1 VEFNSLEYVLL
12 LVVTSLLF
20 FGAGYRARLIVLI
33 LASLVFYAAW
43 SVPLVS
49 LIVLSAFVDFAAGR
63 ALERYEGEQ
72 RKRKLVLATSMIV
85 NLGLLAYFKYTN
97 FFLDSLHEAFDL
109 GPGGAVLDIVLPPG
123 ISFYTFQTMSYTID
137 VYRGSIKPTT
147 SFLRFFL
154 YVSFF
159 PQLIAGPIER
169 AGHLLVQ
176 FDQAATRRF
185 QVDNLVSGAQM
196 IVFGMFKKVVIADH
210 CGRLADRIYADPG
223 IYDGWSALIATYAF
237 TMQIYCDFS
246 AYSEIARGS
255 ARIFGI
261 DLMRNFDQPYLTGN
275 ISDFWRRWHIS
286 LSNWFRDYV
295 YIPLGGNR
303 KGTIR
308 TLVNLTLTMFLSGLW
323 HGAAWTFVLWGLYH
337 GVLLLL
343 HAQIGSRLRSKLRL
357 GRARALGGGEA
368 QGQLADGALVRF
380 GSWFLCFHLVVFG
393 WILFRAKDL
402 GQFSTVVGSIA
413 HDVGGLFVGGAGPSM
428 QQAGFCV
435 AMFAFIGVSALERRY
450 RVLDKIWA
458 SSLASVVFASALIVA
473 MMLLGLPDGP
483 AFIYFQF

>member
-1 VEFNSLEYVLL
+1 MEFNSLEYVLL

-20 FGAGYRARLIVLI
+20 FGAGYRARLIILI

-49 LIVLSAFVDFAAGR
+49 LIFLSAFVDFAAGR
-63 ALERYEGEQ
+63 ALDKYEDSQ
-72 RKRKLVLATSMIV
+72 RKRKLVLAASMII

-237 TMQIYCDFS
+237 TLQIYCDFS

-261 DLMRNFDQPYLTGN
+261 DLMRNFDQPYLTNN

-303 KGTIR
+303 KGRGR
-308 TLVNLTLTMFLSGLW
+308 TLLNLTITMFLSGLW
-323 HGAAWTFVLWGLYH
+323 HGAAWTFVMWGLYH

-343 HAQIGSRLRSKLRL
+343 HAQVGARLRARL
-357 GRARALGGGEA
+357 GE
-368 QGQLADGALVRF
+368 GAVLRF
-380 GSWFLCFHLVVFG
+380 GSWLLCFHLVVFG
-393 WILFRAKDL
+393 WILFRASSL
-402 GQFSTVVGSIA
+402 EQFGVVVRSIA
-413 HDVGGLFVGGAGPSM
+413 HDVGGLFVGGAGPSA
-428 QQAGFCV
+428 QQIGFIA
-435 AMFAFIGVSALERRY
+435 AMFVFLGMSAIERRH
-450 RVLDKIWA
+450 RVLDRIWA
-458 SSLASVVFASALIVA
+458 SPLTSVVFATVLIVA

>member
-1 VEFNSLEYVLL
+1 MEFNSLEYVLL

-49 LIVLSAFVDFAAGR
+49 LIVLSAFVDYAAGR
-63 ALERYEGEQ
+63 ALARYEGEQ
-72 RKRKLVLATSMIV
+72 RRRKLVLAMSMTV

-109 GPGGAVLDIVLPPG
+109 GSGGQLLDIVLPPG

-210 CGRLADRIYADPG
+210 CGRLADRIYTDPG

-237 TMQIYCDFS
+237 TLQIYCDFS

-261 DLMRNFDQPYLTGN
+261 DLMRNFDQPYLTNN

-303 KGTIR
+303 KGKLRTI
-308 TLVNLTLTMFLSGLW
+308 LNLTLTMFLSGLW

-337 GVLLLL
+337 GLLLLL
-343 HAQIGSRLRSKLRL
+343 HAQVGSRLRAK
-357 GRARALGGGEA
+357 
-368 QGQLADGALVRF
+368 LADGALVRF
-380 GSWFLCFHLVVFG
+380 SSWFLCFHLVVFG

-402 GQFSTVVGSIA
+402 EQFTTVVRSIT
-413 HDVGGLFVGGAGPSM
+413 HDAAGLLAGGAGPTT
-428 QQAGFCV
+428 QQLGFCA
-435 AMFAFIGVSALERRY
+435 AMFGFIGLSAIERRY
-450 RVLDKIWA
+450 RLLDKIWA
-458 SSLASVVFASALIVA
+458 SSLASVVFASVLIVA
-473 MMLLGLPDGP
+473 MLLLGVPDGP

>member
-33 LASLVFYAAW
+33 VASLVFYAAW

-63 ALERYEGEQ
+63 ALGRHEGEQ
-72 RKRKLVLATSMIV
+72 RKRKLVLATSLII
-85 NLGLLAYFKYTN
+85 NLGLLGYFKYTN
-97 FFLDSLHEAFDL
+97 FFLDSLHQAFDF
-109 GPGGAVLDIVLPPG
+109 GPGAGVLDIVLPPG

-137 VYRGSIKPTT
+137 VYRGQIKPTT

-210 CGRLADRIYADPG
+210 CGRLADRIWADPG
-223 IYDGWSALIATYAF
+223 VYDGWSALIATYAF
-237 TMQIYCDFS
+237 TLQIYCDFS

-261 DLMRNFDQPYLTGN
+261 DLMRNFDQPYLTQN

-303 KGTIR
+303 KGTGR
-308 TLVNLTLTMFLSGLW
+308 TLANLAITMFLSGLW

-343 HAQIGSRLRSKLRL
+343 HAQIGARVRAKLPD
-357 GRARALGGGEA
+357 RAW
-368 QGQLADGALVRF
+368 VRF
-380 GSWFLCFHLVVFG
+380 GSWLLCFHLVAFG
-393 WILFRAKDL
+393 WILFRAKGLD
-402 GQFSTVVGSIA
+402 QFAIVVRSIA
-413 HDVGGLFVGGAGPSM
+413 HDFVAGLFLGGQGPSV
-428 QQAGFCV
+428 QQVGFIA
-435 AMFAFIGVSALERRY
+435 AMFGFLGLSAIERRY
-450 RVLDKIWA
+450 RLLDKIWA
-458 SSLASVVFASALIVA
+458 SSLASVVFAAMLIVA

-483 AFIYFQF
+483 SFIYFQF

>member
-1 VEFNSLEYVLL
+1 MEFNSLEYVLL

-49 LIVLSAFVDFAAGR
+49 LIVLSAFVDYAAGR
-63 ALERYEGEQ
+63 ALARYEGEQ
-72 RKRKLVLATSMIV
+72 RRRKLVLAMSMTI

-109 GPGGAVLDIVLPPG
+109 GPGGQVLDIVLPPG

-210 CGRLADRIYADPG
+210 CGRLADRIYTDPG

-237 TMQIYCDFS
+237 TLQIYCDFS

-261 DLMRNFDQPYLTGN
+261 DLMRNFDQPYLTHN

-303 KGTIR
+303 KGKLRTI
-308 TLVNLTLTMFLSGLW
+308 LNLTLTMFLSGLW

-337 GVLLLL
+337 GLLLLL
-343 HAQIGSRLRSKLRL
+343 HAQVGSRLRAKLSS
-357 GRARALGGGEA
+357 
-368 QGQLADGALVRF
+368 ADGALIRL
-380 GSWFLCFHLVVFG
+380 GSWLWCFHLVVFG

-402 GQFSTVVGSIA
+402 EQFSTVVRSIT
-413 HDVGGLFVGGAGPSM
+413 HDVAGLFAGEAGPTT
-428 QQAGFCV
+428 QQLGFCA
-435 AMFAFIGVSALERRY
+435 AMFGFIGLSAIERRY
-450 RVLDKIWA
+450 RLLDKIWA
-458 SSLASVVFASALIVA
+458 SSLASVVFASVLIVA
-473 MMLLGLPDGP
+473 MLLLGVPDGP

>member
-12 LVVTSLLF
+12 LVVSSLLF
-20 FGAGYRARLIVLI
+20 FGAGYRSRLIILI

-49 LIVLSAFVDFAAGR
+49 LIVISAIIDFTAGR
-63 ALERYEGEQ
+63 LLGRYAGDDVQ
-72 RKRKLVLATSMIV
+72 RKRKAVLAVSLIV
-85 NLGLLAYFKYTN
+85 NLGLLAYFKYAN
-97 FFLDSLHEAFDL
+97 FFLDNLHAAFDL
-109 GPGGAVLDIVLPPG
+109 GPGGEFLDIVLPPG

-137 VYRGSIKPTT
+137 VYRGKIRPTS

-176 FDQAATRRF
+176 FDQAANRRF
-185 QVDNLVSGAQM
+185 EVDNLVNGAQM
-196 IVFGMFKKVVIADH
+196 IVWGMFKKVVIADH
-210 CGRLADRIYADPG
+210 CGRLADQVYADPG

-237 TMQIYCDFS
+237 SLQIYCDFS

-255 ARIFGI
+255 ARIFGV
-261 DLMRNFDQPYLTGN
+261 DLMRNFDQPYLTSN

-303 KGTIR
+303 KGKAR
-308 TLVNLTLTMFLSGLW
+308 TLANLTITMLLSGLW
-323 HGAAWTFVLWGLYH
+323 HGAAWTFVIWGLFH

-343 HAQIGSRLRSKLRL
+343 HAQVGQRVRDRLPDNW
-357 GRARALGGGEA
+357 AT
-368 QGQLADGALVRF
+368 RF
-380 GSWFLCFHLVVFG
+380 GWWFACFHLVVFG

-402 GQFSTVVGSIA
+402 EQFVIVVRLIA
-413 HDVGGLFVGGAGPSM
+413 RDLAGLFVGGPGPS
-428 QQAGFCV
+428 QAQASFLLGLG
-435 AMFAFIGVSALERRY
+435 AFLGLSAIQRRY
-450 RVLDKIWA
+450 RLIERIWA
-458 SSLASVVFASALIVA
+458 SPVAAVVFAAALIVA
-473 MMLLGLPDGP
+473 MMLLGLRDGP

>member
-33 LASLVFYAAW
+33 VASLVFYAAW

-49 LIVLSAFVDFAAGR
+49 LIFLSAFVDFTAGR
-63 ALERYEGEQ
+63 LLARYEGESQ
-72 RKRKLVLATSMIV
+72 RKRKLVLATSMIL
-85 NLGLLAYFKYTN
+85 NLGLLGYFKYTN
-97 FFLDSLHEAFDL
+97 FFLDSLHAAFDL

-185 QVDNLVSGAQM
+185 QVDNLVSGGQM

-210 CGRLADRIYADPG
+210 CGRLADRIYTDPG

-237 TMQIYCDFS
+237 TLQIYCDFS

-261 DLMRNFDQPYLTGN
+261 DLMRNFDQPYLTNN
-275 ISDFWRRWHIS
+275 IADFWRRWHIS

-308 TLVNLTLTMFLSGLW
+308 TLVNLTITMFLSGLW

-337 GVLLLL
+337 GALLLL
-343 HAQIGSRLRSKLRL
+343 HAQIGSRLRAKLP
-357 GRARALGGGEA
+357 
-368 QGQLADGALVRF
+368 DGAVVRF
-380 GSWFLCFHLVVFG
+380 SSWFLCFHLVVFG

-402 GQFSTVVGSIA
+402 EQFEIVVRSIA
-413 HDVGGLFVGGAGPSM
+413 HDFTGLFVGGGGPST
-428 QQAGFCV
+428 QQLGFCA
-435 AMFAFIGVSALERRY
+435 AMFGFIGLSAIERRY

-458 SSLASVVFASALIVA
+458 SSLASVVFVSVLIVA
-473 MMLLGLPDGP
+473 MMLLGLSDGP

>member
-1 VEFNSLEYVLL
+1 MEFNSLEYVLL
-12 LVVTSLLF
+12 LVVSSLLF

-49 LIVLSAFVDFAAGR
+49 LVVLSAFVDYAAGR
-63 ALERYEGEQ
+63 LLERYEGEN
-72 RKRKLVLATSMIV
+72 RPGKRKLVLATSMIV
-85 NLGLLAYFKYTN
+85 NLGLLGYFKYTN
-97 FFLDSLHEAFDL
+97 FFLDSLHQAFDL
-109 GPGGAVLDIVLPPG
+109 GPGAGVLDIVLPPG

-137 VYRGSIKPTT
+137 VYRGQIKPTS

-210 CGRLADRIYADPG
+210 CGRLADRIWADPG

-237 TMQIYCDFS
+237 TLQIYCDFS

-261 DLMRNFDQPYLTGN
+261 DLMRNFDQPYLTQN

-303 KGTIR
+303 KGTAR
-308 TLVNLTLTMFLSGLW
+308 TLANLTITMFLSGLW

-337 GVLLLL
+337 GLLLLL
-343 HAQIGSRLRSKLRL
+343 HTQIGARLRAKLPD
-357 GRARALGGGEA
+357 RAW
-368 QGQLADGALVRF
+368 VRF
-380 GSWFLCFHLVVFG
+380 GSWLLCFHLVAFG
-393 WILFRAKDL
+393 WILFRAKGLD
-402 GQFSTVVGSIA
+402 QFAIVVRSIG
-413 HDVGGLFVGGAGPSM
+413 HDFFAGLFFGGPGPSV
-428 QQAGFCV
+428 QQVGFIA
-435 AMFAFIGVSALERRY
+435 AMFGFIGLSAIERRY
-450 RVLDKIWA
+450 RLLDKIWA
-458 SSLASVVFASALIVA
+458 SSLASVVFAAVLIVA

>member
-33 LASLVFYAAW
+33 VASLVFYAAW

-63 ALERYEGEQ
+63 ALARYEGESQ
-72 RKRKLVLATSMIV
+72 RKRKLVLAASMII

-97 FFLDSLHEAFDL
+97 FFLDSLHQAFDL
-109 GPGGAVLDIVLPPG
+109 GPGAGVLDIVLPPG

-137 VYRGSIKPTT
+137 VYRGQINPTT

-185 QVDNLVSGAQM
+185 QVDNLVSGGQM

-210 CGRLADRIYADPG
+210 CGRLADRIWADPG
-223 IYDGWSALIATYAF
+223 VYDGWSALIATYAF
-237 TMQIYCDFS
+237 TLQIYCDFS

-261 DLMRNFDQPYLTGN
+261 DLMRNFDQPYLTQN
-275 ISDFWRRWHIS
+275 IADFWRRWHIS

-303 KGTIR
+303 KGTGR
-308 TLVNLTLTMFLSGLW
+308 TLANLAITMFLSGLW

-337 GVLLLL
+337 GMLLLL
-343 HAQIGSRLRSKLRL
+343 HAQIGARVRAKLPD
-357 GRARALGGGEA
+357 RAW
-368 QGQLADGALVRF
+368 VRV
-380 GSWFLCFHLVVFG
+380 GSWLLCFHLVAFG
-393 WILFRAKDL
+393 WILFRAKGLD
-402 GQFSTVVGSIA
+402 QFALVVRSIA
-413 HDVGGLFVGGAGPSM
+413 HDFFAGLFLGGHGPSV
-428 QQAGFCV
+428 QQVGFIA
-435 AMFAFIGVSALERRY
+435 AMFGFLGLSAIERRY
-450 RVLDKIWA
+450 RLLDKIWA
-458 SSLASVVFASALIVA
+458 SSLASVVFVAVLIVA
-473 MMLLGLPDGP
+473 MMLLALPDGP
-483 AFIYFQF
+483 SFIYFQF

>member
-33 LASLVFYAAW
+33 IASLVFYAAW

-49 LIVLSAFVDFAAGR
+49 LIVLSAFVDYTAGR
-63 ALERYEGEQ
+63 LLAHYEVEGESQ
-72 RKRKLVLATSMIV
+72 SKRKRKLVLATSMII
-85 NLGLLAYFKYTN
+85 NLGLLGYFKYTN

-109 GPGGAVLDIVLPPG
+109 GPGGEVLDIVLPPG

-210 CGRLADRIYADPG
+210 CGRLADRIYTDPG

-237 TMQIYCDFS
+237 TLQIYCDFS

-261 DLMRNFDQPYLTGN
+261 DLMRNFDQPYLTTN
-275 ISDFWRRWHIS
+275 IADFWRRWHIS

-303 KGTIR
+303 KGTAR
-308 TLVNLTLTMFLSGLW
+308 TLANLTITMFLSGLW

-337 GVLLLL
+337 GLLLLL
-343 HAQIGSRLRSKLRL
+343 HTQFGSRLRARL
-357 GRARALGGGEA
+357 PDRAW
-368 QGQLADGALVRF
+368 VRL
-380 GSWFLCFHLVVFG
+380 GSWFLCFHLVAFG
-393 WILFRAKDL
+393 WILFRAKNL
-402 GQFSTVVGSIA
+402 EQFGIVVRSIA
-413 HDVGGLFVGGAGPSM
+413 DDFVGFFVGGAGPSS
-428 QQAGFCV
+428 QQVGFIA
-435 AMFAFIGVSALERRY
+435 AMFAFIGMSAIERRY
-450 RVLDKIWA
+450 RLLDKIWS
-458 SSLASVVFASALIVA
+458 SSLASVVFAAVLIVA
-473 MMLLGLPDGP
+473 MMLLGLSDSPS
-483 AFIYFQF
+483 FIYFQF

>member
-33 LASLVFYAAW
+33 AASLVFYAAW

-49 LIVLSAFVDFAAGR
+49 LIVLSAFVDYAAGR
-63 ALERYEGEQ
+63 LLARYEDQ
-72 RKRKLVLATSMIV
+72 QLQRKLVLAMSMTI

-109 GPGGAVLDIVLPPG
+109 GPGGQVLDIVLPPG

-210 CGRLADRIYADPG
+210 CGRLADRIYTDPG

-237 TMQIYCDFS
+237 TLQIYCDFS

-261 DLMRNFDQPYLTGN
+261 DLMRNFDQPYLTHN

-303 KGTIR
+303 KGKLRTIF
-308 TLVNLTLTMFLSGLW
+308 NLTLTMFLSGLW

-337 GVLLLL
+337 GLLLLL
-343 HAQIGSRLRSKLRL
+343 HAQVGSRLRAKLSS
-357 GRARALGGGEA
+357 
-368 QGQLADGALVRF
+368 ADGALIRL
-380 GSWFLCFHLVVFG
+380 GSWLWCFHLVAFG

-402 GQFSTVVGSIA
+402 EQFSTVVRSIT
-413 HDVGGLFVGGAGPSM
+413 HDAAGLFTGGAGPTT
-428 QQAGFCV
+428 QQLGFCA
-435 AMFAFIGVSALERRY
+435 AMFGFIGLSAIERRY
-450 RVLDKIWA
+450 RLLDKIWA
-458 SSLASVVFASALIVA
+458 SSLASVVFASVLIVA
-473 MMLLGLPDGP
+473 MLLLGVPDGP

>member
-1 VEFNSLEYVLL
+1 MEFNSLEYVLL
-12 LVVTSLLF
+12 LVVTSLLY
-20 FGAGYRARLIVLI
+20 FGAGYRARLIILI

-49 LIVLSAFVDFAAGR
+49 LIFLSAFVDFGAGR
-63 ALERYEGEQ
+63 ALAKYEDSR
-72 RKRKLVLATSMIV
+72 RKRKLVLAASIIV
-85 NLGLLAYFKYTN
+85 NLGLLGYFKYTN

-109 GPGGAVLDIVLPPG
+109 GPGGDVLDIVLPPG

-137 VYRGSIKPTT
+137 VYRGKLKPTT

-176 FDQAATRRF
+176 FDYAASRRF
-185 QVDNLVSGAQM
+185 QVDNLVAGAQM

-223 IYDGWSALIATYAF
+223 VYDGWSALIATYAF
-237 TMQIYCDFS
+237 TLQIYCDFS

-255 ARIFGI
+255 ARIFGV
-261 DLMRNFDQPYLTGN
+261 DLMRNFDQPYLTNN
-275 ISDFWRRWHIS
+275 ISEFWRRWHIS

-295 YIPLGGNR
+295 YVPLGGNR
-303 KGTIR
+303 KGKAR
-308 TLVNLTLTMFLSGLW
+308 TLANLTITMFLSGLW

-337 GVLLLL
+337 GLLLL
-343 HAQIGSRLRSKLRL
+343 LNVQVGQRVRAKL
-357 GRARALGGGEA
+357 GDTAA
-368 QGQLADGALVRF
+368 VRV

-393 WILFRAKDL
+393 WILFRARDL
-402 GQFSTVVGSIA
+402 EQFEIVVRSIGQDLMGVFT
-413 HDVGGLFVGGAGPSM
+413 GGAGPSV
-428 QQAGFCV
+428 QQSGFV
-435 AMFAFIGVSALERRY
+435 AAMFGFIALSAIERRY
-450 RVLDKIWA
+450 RVLDRIWA
-458 SSLASVVFASALIVA
+458 SQLASVVFATMLIVA
-473 MMLLGLPDGP
+473 MLLLGLPDGP

>member
-1 VEFNSLEYVLL
+1 MEFNSLEYVLL

-49 LIVLSAFVDFAAGR
+49 LIVLSAFVDYAAGR
-63 ALERYEGEQ
+63 ALARYEGEQ
-72 RKRKLVLATSMIV
+72 RRRKLVLAMSMTV

-109 GPGGAVLDIVLPPG
+109 GPGGQVLDIVLPPG

-210 CGRLADRIYADPG
+210 CGRLADRIYTDPG

-237 TMQIYCDFS
+237 TLQIYCDFS

-261 DLMRNFDQPYLTGN
+261 DLMRNFDQPYLTNN

-303 KGTIR
+303 KGKLRTI
-308 TLVNLTLTMFLSGLW
+308 LNLTLTMFLSGLW

-337 GVLLLL
+337 GLLLLL
-343 HAQIGSRLRSKLRL
+343 HAQVGSRLRAK
-357 GRARALGGGEA
+357 
-368 QGQLADGALVRF
+368 LADGALVRF
-380 GSWFLCFHLVVFG
+380 SSWFLCFHLVVFG

-402 GQFSTVVGSIA
+402 EQFTTVVRSIT
-413 HDVGGLFVGGAGPSM
+413 HDAAGLLAGGAGPTT
-428 QQAGFCV
+428 QQLGFCA
-435 AMFAFIGVSALERRY
+435 AMFGFIGLSAIERRY
-450 RVLDKIWA
+450 RLLDKIWA
-458 SSLASVVFASALIVA
+458 SSLASVVFASVLIVA
-473 MMLLGLPDGP
+473 MLLLGVPDGP